1 MPEVMRMRAAHDE
14 DEPARERLRA
24 AVAEAAA
31 QGSVAL
37 LRRCERDLRERG
49 VPGPG

>member
-1 MPEVMRMRAAHDE
+1 MRAAYDQ

-24 AVAEAAA
+24 AVAMAAA

-37 LRRCERDLRERG
+37 LRTVRA
-49 VPGPG
+49 